1 VISFTVR
8 MKFSPE
14 DRAEIRSILQN
25 LGAAS
30 RQEPGCVNYVTHTVE
45 SDPDTVVIYE
55 QYRDA
60 ESLEAHRSSSHFELL
75 APNGLYRK
83 LRERTHE
90 TLVEIV

>member
-1 VISFTVR
+1 MISFTVR
-8 MKFSPE
+8 MRFAPE

-30 RQEPGCVNYVTHTVE
+30 RQEPGCVNYVAHTVE

-60 ESLEAHRSSSHFELL
+60 EALEAHRSSPHFDQW
-75 APNGLYRK
+75 ATNGLYRK
-83 LRERTHE
+83 LRERSME
-90 TLVEIV
+90 TLQEIV